1 MMGEAAVTW
10 PLPWTEEHAEQQLGC
25 RLDTADFQKGD
36 LYIVRYRPVQ
46 QLLKDK
52 WIALI

>member
-1 MMGEAAVTW
+1 MCTKLRLVYSSCSQLLIMAV
-10 PLPWTEEHAEQQLGC
+10 C
-25 RLDTADFQKGD
+25 RLDTAEFQKGD

-46 QLLKDK
+46 QLLRDK

>member
-1 MMGEAAVTW
+1 MGA
-10 PLPWTEEHAEQQLGC
+10 LPSLQLQLTLMGGAEYPGSR
-25 RLDTADFQKGD
+25 RLDTAEFQKGD

-46 QLLKDK
+46 QLLRDK